1 MRLACARSL
10 RIMRAPFEEPVM
22 IRKPLLL
29 MPFVFVFAIASANES
44 NEKWVKEVRDTETA
58 FAATM
63 AKRDLAAFSSFLAEE
78 AVFFGPA
85 PLRGKAAVIEAWKGF
100 YEGPNAPFSWRPETV
115 EVLASGTLAH
125 SSGPVLD
132 PRGEKVGTFNS
143 IWRRESDGHWK
154 IVFDKGGE
162 ACACKESKLKE

>member
-1 MRLACARSL
+1 
-10 RIMRAPFEEPVM
+10 M
-22 IRKPLLL
+22 IYKRLLL
-29 MPFVFVFAIASANES
+29 LSFVLAFGIASADEPNEQ
-44 NEKWVKEVRDTETA
+44 WVKEVRDTEAA

-78 AVFFGPA
+78 AVFFGPEA
-85 PLRGKAAVIEAWKGF
+85 LRGKAKVIEAWKGF
-100 YEGPNAPFSWRPETV
+100 YEGANAPFSWRPESV

-125 SSGPVLD
+125 SSGPVFN

-162 ACACKESKLKE
+162 VCACKDAKSKE